1 MQASS
6 YGRDDSRVTLGQRRG
21 RSDLARFSLDLSWAR
36 ARARARADSE
46 STARLE
52 SYPSPPMSGSPPLPP
67 RISQEAAE
75 RSQGVYLAI
84 ATTQDVYRGIP
95 TTQGDDRV
103 QQTVTPTS
111 ARGIGFTSETQGPE
125 RMSYGYHRPEGQGP
139 MPRPLS
145 YPPQQLGQGIPQQQ
159 QQPYLPP
166 VAVPG
171 IGIGIGTGL
180 TARPLPGPGP
190 GPGPSAY
197 HSAPPL
203 QPAQESH
210 HQATSKPQR
219 KTKGHVASACVPCKK
234 AHLRFVLARPGAN
247 AKSSY
252 WWHKC

>member
-1 MQASS
+1 MQTSS
-6 YGRDDSRVTLGQRRG
+6 YGRDDSRATLGQRRG
-21 RSDLARFSLDLSWAR
+21 RSDLARYSLDLSWAR
-36 ARARARADSE
+36 ARADSE
-46 STARLE
+46 SSARLE

-67 RISQEAAE
+67 KTSQEAAE
-75 RSQGVYLAI
+75 RSQGGYL

-111 ARGIGFTSETQGPE
+111 ARGLGFTSEAPE
-125 RMSYGYHRPEGQGP
+125 RMTYGYHRPEGQGP

-145 YPPQQLGQGIPQQQ
+145 YSQQHLGQVIPQQQQQQ

-171 IGIGIGTGL
+171 IGIGAGL
-180 TARPLPGPGP
+180 TTRPLP

-203 QPAQESH
+203 QPTQESH

-234 AHLRFVLARPGAN
+234 AHLRFVLPQAVREF
-247 AKSSY
+247 SY
-252 WWHKC
+252 WWHLC